1 MAKVLTAG
9 RIGRT
14 TVELRVGNITK
25 IPADALVNAAN
36 ASLSGGDGVD
46 GWIHKIG
53 GPSIMAQCRIIGSC
67 PTGNAVVTSA
77 GDLPASYVI
86 HAVAPRYT
94 GKPADNDLLRAAYLN
109 ALARAEEVK
118 IKTIAFPS
126 LGTGA
131 YGFPVEQA
139 APIAVDAVGRHVSSG
154 KSSLE
159 RVIFVLFTEHDYDV
173 YQRLFPKRA
182 AS

>member
-14 TVELRVGNITK
+14 TLELRVGNITR
-25 IPADALVNAAN
+25 IMVDAVVNAAN

-53 GPSIMAQCRIIGSC
+53 GPSIMAQCRIIGGC

-77 GDLPASYVI
+77 GDLPAVYVI

-94 GKPADNDLLRAAYLN
+94 GKPQDDELLRSAYLN

-131 YGFPVEQA
+131 YGFPIEQA
-139 APIAVDAVGRHVSSG
+139 APIAVDAVGRHVSSV

-159 RVIFVLFTEHDYDV
+159 RVTFVLFTESDYDV

-182 AS
+182 G